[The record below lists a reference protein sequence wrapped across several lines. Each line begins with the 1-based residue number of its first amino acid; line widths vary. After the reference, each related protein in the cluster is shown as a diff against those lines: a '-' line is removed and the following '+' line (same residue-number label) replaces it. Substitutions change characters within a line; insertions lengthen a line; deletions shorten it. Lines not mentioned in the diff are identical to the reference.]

1 MLVRNGTVAVDEWKL
16 VEEGPAQSGL
26 IAPLDAWRAAPEGAG
41 VWLEGDAE
49 VEEIGPVVIDAP
61 VIAVRFPVFEDGRG
75 LTLGTLLRSRYGYSG
90 ELRAFGE
97 VIPDL
102 AEYMHRCGFNAF
114 AFPDKRQ
121 AEVAIACIQRMSD
134 RYQGSVRQRLPA
146 YRRMTNGS

>member
-1 MLVRNGTVAVDEWKL
+1 MLVRNGTIAVDEWKL

-49 VEEIGPVVIDAP
+49 VEEFGAVVIDAP
-61 VIAVRFPVFEDGRG
+61 VIAVRFPVFADGRG

-97 VIPDL
+97 VVPDL

-121 AEVAIACIQRMSD
+121 AEVAIACIHGMSD
-134 RYQGSVRQRLPA
+134 HYQGSVRQRLPA